1 MKTNKQ
7 KKIVL
12 LDAHAIL
19 HRAYHALPDF
29 SNSKGEPTGALY
41 GLTNLLLKIISLFDP
56 EYIIACYD
64 LPQKTFRHIAYD
76 EYKGTRTKTDD
87 ALITQL
93 KLSREIFEAFS
104 IPVYDAPGFEADDIL
119 GTLAEEFGKHSGYQT
134 IIASGD
140 MDTLQLVDDEK
151 VVVFTLKK
159 GITDTILYTEEEV
172 YKRFGFKPTSIPDYK
187 GLRGDPSDNIIGIKG
202 IGEKTATILIQ
213 KYGTIEKMY
222 TVLKKDPEEFKTF
235 GLTDR
240 IVGLL
245 KEGEDEALFS
255 KVLATIRKDAPI
267 PLVLPKKT
275 FKENFKK
282 ETAEPIL
289 KKYEFKSILNRI
301 ETIPNGSENTVKEE
315 VPAPKDTVSDIGLW
329 YVALSLLDSEKTDW
343 EEKDIYTFDGAH
355 SFEEGIRGIEK
366 ALKEKEL
373 DYVFET
379 IEKPLYPLVREME
392 NNGILIDKKYLKN
405 LGATYHDELK
415 KLTQK
420 IYTLAGTTFNINS
433 PKQLGEILYDKLGLL
448 PENKKVV
455 KKTKGGARSTKESE
469 LEKLRTFHPIVS
481 LLLEYRELQ
490 KLLSTYIDI
499 LPELAKEDGRI
510 HAKFNQI
517 GAATGRF
524 SSNEPNLQ
532 NIPIKTEKGKVI
544 RHGFI
549 AAPGKKLLSFDY
561 SQIEL
566 RVAALLS
573 QDTYLLD
580 VFDQGKDIHAAVAS
594 RVFKVKEEDVTQEM
608 RRRAKI
614 INFGILYGMGVTALQ
629 SNLGTNREEAK
640 KFYDEYFAEFPSI
653 QKYLD
658 TVLLDAKKT
667 GYTKTLFGRKRYF
680 KGLRSSIPFM
690 RAMAERM
697 AINAPIQG
705 TAADILKYALIAVDT
720 ALIKNNL
727 KKHVSLILQVH
738 DELVYEV
745 DDAFVEKITEV
756 ISSSM
761 KEAVPRSLVGEK
773 RAVVLDV
780 HTSVGKTWGELK

>member
-1 MKTNKQ
+1 MKENKQ

-41 GLTNLLLKIISLFDP
+41 GLTTMLLKIISLFDP

-64 LPQKTFRHIAYD
+64 LPQKTFRHLAYD
-76 EYKGTRTKTDD
+76 DYKGTRAKTDD

-93 KLSREIFEAFS
+93 KVSREIFEAFG

-119 GTLAEEFGKHSGYQT
+119 GTLAEEFKKHTGYQT

-140 MDTLQLVDDEK
+140 MDTLQLVVAEN

-159 GITDTILYTEEEV
+159 GITDTIIYTEEEV
-172 YKRFGFKPTSIPDYK
+172 FKRFGFNPISIPDYK

-202 IGEKTATILIQ
+202 IGEKTATTLIQ

-222 TVLKKDPEEFKTF
+222 TVLKKDPQEFKTL

-255 KVLATIRKDAPI
+255 KVLATIRKDAPVDITI
-267 PLVLPKKT
+267 PKET
-275 FKENFKK
+275 FKESFKK
-282 ETAEPIL
+282 DRAETIL
-289 KKYEFKSILNRI
+289 KKYEFKSILSRI
-301 ETIPNGSENTVKEE
+301 QNISTEE
-315 VPAPKDTVSDIGLW
+315 QTDVSHKVEPPKDTISDIGLW

-343 EEKDIYTFDGAH
+343 EEKDVYAFGGAH
-355 SFEEGIRGIEK
+355 SFEEGIRCIEK
-366 ALKEKEL
+366 TLKEREL
-373 DYVFET
+373 DFVFET

-392 NNGILIDKKYLKN
+392 ENGIAIDKAYLKK
-405 LGATYHDELK
+405 LGTNYHIELK
-415 KLTQK
+415 KLTEK
-420 IYTLAGTTFNINS
+420 IYTLTGETFNINS

-469 LEKLRTFHPIVS
+469 LEKLRSFHPVIS

-499 LPELAKEDGRI
+499 LPDLAKEDGRI
-510 HAKFNQI
+510 HSKFNQL

-544 RHGFI
+544 REGFI
-549 AAPGKKLLSFDY
+549 APPGKKLLSFDY

-566 RVAALLS
+566 RIAALLS
-573 QDTYLLD
+573 QDSYLLD
-580 VFDQGKDIHAAVAS
+580 VFDQKKDIHAAVAS
-594 RVFKVKEEDVTQEM
+594 RVFKVREEEVTQEM

-629 SNLGTNREEAK
+629 SNLGTSREEAK
-640 KFYDEYFAEFPSI
+640 KFYDEYFAEFPTI
-653 QKYLD
+653 QTYLD
-658 TVLLDAKKT
+658 TVLVDAKRT

-690 RAMAERM
+690 KAMAERM

-720 ALIKNNL
+720 ALKENKL
-727 KKHVSLILQVH
+727 KKHALLILQVH

-745 DDAFVEKITEV
+745 DEEFVEEITAI

-761 KEAVPRSLVGEK
+761 KEALPASLVGEK
-773 RAVVLDV
+773 RTVVLDV
-780 HTSVGKTWGELK
+780 HASVGNTWGELK